1 MSDIQMTAPEA
12 VRPTSPFV
20 PAGHQRRVL
29 RNSRLKQQLRDLV
42 EAYTSAKFIGA
53 GHAVEGLAAN
63 AGFQA
68 HDLSIVDVLLGKR
81 LVTIVCVPFGG
92 WTRPEFM
99 DRVHVL
105 RSRAKAQGHHVVVV
119 SQGIVDRQPRLGN
132 ASIIGV
138 AGRRVSVSSTA
149 RMKVLAHLID
159 NGDCQL
165 SDLAST
171 IAADHPD
178 PYGAILSLVSN
189 DVLRIDLAKVI
200 SPTSMV
206 GLAGDDVETE

>member
-1 MSDIQMTAPEA
+1 MSDVQMAAPQA
-12 VRPTSPFV
+12 TRNTTPSV
-20 PAGHQRRVL
+20 PAGHDRRVL

-42 EAYTSAKFIGA
+42 EAYTSAKFVGSSRV
-53 GHAVEGLAAN
+53 VEGLAAK
-63 AGFQA
+63 AGFQG
-68 HDLSIVDVLLGKR
+68 HDLSIVEVMLGKR
-81 LVTIVCVPFGG
+81 LITIVCVPFGG

-99 DRVHVL
+99 QRVLVL
-105 RSRAKAQGHHVVVV
+105 RSRARAHGLDVVVV

-149 RMKVLAHLID
+149 RMKVLAHLIE

-165 SDLAST
+165 SELAAV

-178 PYGAILSLVSN
+178 PYGAILNLVSN

-206 GLAGDDVETE
+206 GLAGEDGETE